1 MTFNTRHWVK
11 PQDLN
16 PNGTLFGGRILE
28 WIDEEIG
35 MYTSILLATPR
46 TAVKHMAAIDFVS
59 PVELGAIIEIGLEVQ
74 QFGTTSVTLSCKVRN
89 TITHKTITT
98 IDKIV
103 MVALDKQGNPTSHRK
118 QSLNSENS

>member
-1 MTFNTRHWVK
+1 MTFDTRRWVK

-35 MYTSILLATPR
+35 IYAILQLETKR

-59 PVELGAIIEIGLEVQ
+59 PVNLGDIIEIGMEVQ
-74 QFGTTSVTLSCKVRN
+74 QFGTTSVILKFKVRN
-89 TITHKTITT
+89 TITHKTIIN
-98 IDKIV
+98 IDSIV
-103 MVALDKQGNPTSHRK
+103 MVALDEQGKPKSHGKQK
-118 QSLNSENS
+118 LNS

>member
-1 MTFNTRHWVK
+1 MTFDTRRWVK

-35 MYTSILLATPR
+35 IYAILQLETKR

-59 PVELGAIIEIGLEVQ
+59 PVNLGDIIEIGMEVQ
-74 QFGTTSVTLSCKVRN
+74 QFGTTSVTLKCKVRN
-89 TITHKTITT
+89 TITHKTI
-98 IDKIV
+98 IDIDSIV
-103 MVALDKQGNPTSHRK
+103 MVALDEQGKPKSHGKQK
-118 QSLNSENS
+118 LNS

>member
-1 MTFNTRHWVK
+1 MTFDTRRWVK

-35 MYTSILLATPR
+35 IYAILQLETTR

-59 PVELGAIIEIGLEVQ
+59 PVNLGDIIEIGMEVQ
-74 QFGTTSVTLSCKVRN
+74 QFGITSVTLQCKVRN
-89 TITHKTITT
+89 TITHKTI
-98 IDKIV
+98 IDIDTIV
-103 MVALDKQGNPTSHRK
+103 MVALDEEGNPKSHGK
-118 QSLNSENS
+118 QKLNS